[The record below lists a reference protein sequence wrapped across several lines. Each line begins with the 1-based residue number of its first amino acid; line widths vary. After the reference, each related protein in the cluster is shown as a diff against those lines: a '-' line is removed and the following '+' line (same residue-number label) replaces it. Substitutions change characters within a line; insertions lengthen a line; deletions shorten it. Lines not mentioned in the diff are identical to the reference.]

1 MKSLPLALM
10 HFVLNTCFHINIH
23 AAFSLLDFLSEL
35 NDLEH
40 DFIFLLS
47 NEASLSLIDYSKN
60 DDYEMLLVRVGYSS
74 FWLLI
79 LEQNVWRIQREL
91 S

>member
-1 MKSLPLALM
+1 MRSLPLALM

-35 NDLEH
+35 NDLKH

>member
-1 MKSLPLALM
+1 MRSLPLALM

>member
-1 MKSLPLALM
+1 MRSLPLALM

-47 NEASLSLIDYSKN
+47 NEPSLSLIDYSKN
-60 DDYEMLLVRVGYSS
+60 DDYEMLLVRVGYSN